1 MLLVLADINNKT
13 ASHALMNRP
22 PKIIARLATSA
33 SRRSGTKN
41 TDRRDT
47 VGVRSGRKIRWTNWQ
62 NVQKDDE
69 RCQIFGNEHFCKFN
83 CFFVSMLYLPART
96 SVRKSH
102 VSMTSPST
110 SGNVQN
116 WSAPAWDGRNLSNG
130 KRFPQT
136 VKFFDM
142 ATYGDRTLEKP
153 SVTLYLL
160 SLLAQRLRPP
170 ALGGGS
176 PLVYWCLWCLLN
188 TTSSRISL
196 LLQLVPPSA
205 EFLCQILSILNL
217 FSLKRLTWLDSV
229 CCFFM

>member
-1 MLLVLADINNKT
+1 MNIFANSTAPLFRCCIFLQELPFERVMFPWLPPPQVAMSKT
-13 ASHALMNRP
+13 DPLP
-22 PKIIARLATSA
+22 P
-33 SRRSGTKN
+33 G
-41 TDRRDT
+41 T
-47 VGVRSGRKIRWTNWQ
+47 VGTCRTGRGFHKRSKEPRR
-62 NVQKDDE
+62 
-69 RCQIFGNEHFCKFN
+69 FN
-83 CFFVSMLYLPART
+83 QSL
-96 SVRKSH
+96 
-102 VSMTSPST
+102 
-110 SGNVQN
+110 
-116 WSAPAWDGRNLSNG
+116 
-130 KRFPQT
+130 
-136 VKFFDM
+136 KFFDM